1 MKVWIGIRNAKIP
14 VLTFFLLYSTLLGF
28 NSSAKL
34 VRINT
39 MYYGQCYLIKRI
51 QNENNPTMGSG
62 TALIL
67 NLLRNN
73 SAVWLYL
80 LPNEGKSENS
90 AVVGIWHHPVDPL
103 ELRNDEF
110 LRITISK
117 ALHVKRSTQA
127 DPCTR
132 LEEATY
138 YEVKFHL

>member
-1 MKVWIGIRNAKIP
+1 MQK
-14 VLTFFLLYSTLLGF
+14 LLFLHFSLLYSTLLGF

-39 MYYGQCYLIKRI
+39 MYYGQCHLIKRI
-51 QNENNPTMGSG
+51 IHENNPTMGSD
-62 TALIL
+62 TALML

-90 AVVGIWHHPVDPL
+90 AVVGQWHYPVDPF
-103 ELRNDEF
+103 ELQNDEF
-110 LRITISK
+110 LRLTISK
-117 ALHVKRSTQA
+117 EFHVKRSKQA
-127 DPCTR
+127 DPCSR

>member
-1 MKVWIGIRNAKIP
+1 MQKNS
-14 VLTFFLLYSTLLGF
+14 VLIFSLLYSTLLGF

-39 MYYGQCYLIKRI
+39 LYYGQCYLIKRI
-51 QNENNPTMGSG
+51 KHENNPTMGSD

-80 LPNEGKSENS
+80 LANEEKSENS
-90 AVVGIWHHPVDPL
+90 AVVGIWHYPVDPF
-103 ELRNDEF
+103 ELHNDEF
-110 LRITISK
+110 LRLTISK
-117 ALHVKRSTQA
+117 EFHVKRSTQA

>member
-1 MKVWIGIRNAKIP
+1 
-14 VLTFFLLYSTLLGF
+14 
-28 NSSAKL
+28 
-34 VRINT
+34 
-39 MYYGQCYLIKRI
+39 
-51 QNENNPTMGSG
+51 MGSDTG
-62 TALIL
+62 LIL

-90 AVVGIWHHPVDPL
+90 AVVGIWHYPVDPF

-110 LRITISK
+110 LRLTISK
-117 ALHVKRSTQA
+117 ELHVKRSTQA